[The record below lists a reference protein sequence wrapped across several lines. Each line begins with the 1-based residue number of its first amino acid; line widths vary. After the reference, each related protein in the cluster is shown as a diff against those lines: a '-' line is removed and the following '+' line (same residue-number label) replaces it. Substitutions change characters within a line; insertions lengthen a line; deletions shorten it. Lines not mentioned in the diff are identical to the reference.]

1 METAIS
7 VFGATGFVGSAF
19 VQKTQHNCITV
30 PRNSRTPPTNN
41 ILYLI
46 STTDNYN
53 VFSDLHKDINT
64 NLNVLMETL
73 QHCNQ
78 PDVVFNFV
86 SSWFVYGS
94 HTQLPVPETAHCDPR
109 GFYSITKRT
118 AEQLLIS
125 WCNTFGIKYRILR
138 LCNIYG
144 PGDAGASTKKNAIQH
159 MVSQLYHNKPIDL
172 YENGMVYRDL
182 LYIDD
187 AVRAISLVLEK
198 GELNTIYNIGSGH
211 ATLLRDVIDIS
222 AHLTNS
228 RSQINGIPTPE
239 FHQKIQ
245 SRDFWLDTTLLQSLG
260 FAPQVCLTQ
269 GLTDLI
275 HSISTHS

>member
-19 VQKTQHNCITV
+19 VQKTHLKCISVARET
-30 PRNSRTPPTNN
+30 RTPPTKN

-53 VFSDLHKDINT
+53 VFTDLHKDINT

-73 QHCNQ
+73 AHCNQ
-78 PDVVFNFV
+78 PDLVFNFV

-94 HTQLPVPETAHCDPR
+94 HTQLPVPETAYCDPR

-118 AEQLLIS
+118 AEQLLVS

-138 LCNIYG
+138 LSNIYG

-159 MVSQLYHNKPIDL
+159 MVTQLYHNKPIEL

-187 AVRAISLVLEK
+187 AVRAMSLVLEK
-198 GELNTIYNIGSGH
+198 GELDTIYNIGSGQP
-211 ATLLRDVIDIS
+211 TLLRDVIDIA
-222 AHLTNS
+222 AHLSNS
-228 RSQINGIPTPE
+228 RSTISSIPTPE

-245 SRDFWLDTTLLQSLG
+245 SRDFWLDTTQLQNLG
-260 FAPQVCLTQ
+260 FTPRVCLSQ
-269 GLTDLI
+269 GITHLLD
-275 HSISTHS
+275 SISTQT